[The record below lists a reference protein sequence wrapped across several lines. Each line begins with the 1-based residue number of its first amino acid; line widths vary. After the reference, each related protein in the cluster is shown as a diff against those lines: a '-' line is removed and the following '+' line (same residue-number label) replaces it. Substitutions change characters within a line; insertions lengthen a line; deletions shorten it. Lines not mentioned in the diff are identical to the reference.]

1 MSNSS
6 QTAKENHDSIVDFL
20 KGENDK
26 LKEEKVELTKQIIYT
41 EGEKAKIQAL
51 YNQDIEN
58 WGKYR
63 ISSDEKETKM
73 KANQEKMFAML
84 KNCDTDSEMNKVND
98 LRKLCQTY
106 SDQIEEYKTTH
117 AQEKNRLASEN
128 SSLSQEV
135 KSITIENQE
144 CLKKAKDSGDIAQEL
159 ERQLL
164 DV

>member
-1 MSNSS
+1 
-6 QTAKENHDSIVDFL
+6 
-20 KGENDK
+20 
-26 LKEEKVELTKQIIYT
+26 
-41 EGEKAKIQAL
+41 L

-135 KSITIENQE
+135 KRITIENQE
-144 CLKKAKDSGDIAQEL
+144 CLNKAKDSGDIAQEL

-164 DV
+164 DVLEQLGACKEKHCSDLELAKEESQKQTLEHWDIIKS